1 MKLPRAVA
9 RFNKR
14 VNNPIQLSWAWL
26 LPPWAIVI
34 HRGRK
39 SGREYRTP
47 VVAFRSG
54 DLFLVNV
61 LYGSESDWVRN
72 LLASNG
78 GEVVRMG
85 RTYRLLDPRL
95 EEVAG
100 SGRSTL
106 SGLARLVT
114 RLGDHVLVAQ
124 LGPRVVERSPRG
136 YLRG

>member
-54 DLFLVNV
+54 DHLLVNV

-72 LLASNG
+72 LLAAHG

-85 RTYRLLDPRL
+85 RTYRLLNPQL
-95 EEVAG
+95 EEVSARTRG
-100 SGRSTL
+100 PF
-106 SGLARLVT
+106 SGLT
-114 RLGDHVLVAQ
+114 RFITRFGDHVLIAQ
-124 LGPRVVERSPRG
+124 LGPRVEARSPRG
-136 YLRG
+136 FLR